1 MTRRSRDARPATM
14 FLIRRPS
21 RQVVERFARESLS
34 LPLSYHPIG
43 IIGNPPEGYDLDET
57 FVGLGHGEA
66 VFERAKAALAA
77 WRHFDFNWVEVF
89 PGAPSLAPGTDIAV
103 LIHHLG
109 FWSLNG
115 GRVLYGVGD
124 RLHGPTFGFAY
135 GTLSNHAERG
145 EEVFE
150 VSLRPETGEVVYRVR
165 AASRPRAVLARVAYP
180 VVRLLQARFRRE
192 SGEAMR
198 RAVGSPLNIP

>member
-1 MTRRSRDARPATM
+1 M

-21 RQVVERFARESLS
+21 KQVVERFARESLT
-34 LPLSYHPIG
+34 LPLSYHPVG
-43 IIGNPPEGYDLDET
+43 IAGSTPEGYDLDDAI
-57 FVGLGHGEA
+57 VGLGHGEA
-66 VFERAKAALAA
+66 VFERAKAALAS
-77 WRHFDFNWVEVF
+77 WQHFAFNWVEIF
-89 PGAPSLAPGTDIAV
+89 PRAPSFAPGTVIAV

-115 GRVLYGVGD
+115 GRVLYGLGD
-124 RLHGPTFGFAY
+124 RRHGPTFGFAY

-150 VSLRPETGEVVYRVR
+150 VSLHPETAEVVYRIR
-165 AASRPRAVLARVAYP
+165 AASQPRAAVARLGYP
-180 VVRLLQARFRRE
+180 VVRVLQARFRRD

-198 RAVGSPLNIP
+198 RAVGSPLHMP

>member
-1 MTRRSRDARPATM
+1 M

-43 IIGNPPEGYDLDET
+43 IAGSPPAGYDVDET
-57 FVGLGHGEA
+57 IVALGHGEA
-66 VFERAKAALAA
+66 VFERAKVALAS
-77 WRHFDFNWVEVF
+77 WQHFAFNWVEIF
-89 PGAPSLAPGTDIAV
+89 PRAPSLAPGTVIAV
-103 LIHHLG
+103 LIRHLG

-124 RLHGPTFGFAY
+124 RLQGPIFGFAY
-135 GTLSNHAERG
+135 GTLTNHAERG
-145 EEVFE
+145 EEGFE
-150 VSLRPETGEVVYRVR
+150 VSLHPQTGEVIYRIR
-165 AASRPRAVLARVAYP
+165 AASRPRAVIARLGYP
-180 VVRLLQARFRRE
+180 VVRVLQARFRRD

-198 RAVGSPLNIP
+198 RAVAV

>member
-1 MTRRSRDARPATM
+1 MARVSRDAPTTM

-21 RQVVERFARESLS
+21 RQLVERFARESLS
-34 LPLSYHPIG
+34 LHLSYEPVG
-43 IIGNPPEGYDLDET
+43 IAGNPPEGYDLDET
-57 FVGLGHGEA
+57 IVALGHGKA
-66 VFERAKAALAA
+66 VFERAKGALIS
-77 WRHFDFNWVEVF
+77 WQHFAFDWVEIF
-89 PGAPSLAPGTDIAV
+89 PRAPSLASGTVIAV
-103 LIHHLG
+103 VIHHLG

-135 GTLSNHAERG
+135 GTLTNHAEQG

-150 VSLRPETGEVVYRVR
+150 VSLRPATGEVTYRIR
-165 AASRPRAVLARVAYP
+165 AASRPRAAMARLGYP
-180 VVRLLQARFRRE
+180 VVRALQARFRRD

-198 RAVGSPLNIP
+198 RAVGSSLHMP